1 MQKLV
6 VTNDTRLR
14 WPIAL
19 CIGAFM
25 LGAGALSLFDAWTG
39 HTHGD
44 GFFSGDGRGISL
56 TAVGLLVAVWAIR
69 WGWRH
74 EAVATPSSTDAARTK
89 DAHDEMGQGKL
100 DGQAGTEAAVGRAV
114 DRGALQL
121 SVANDG
127 VDAEPTVA
135 QQVLSPT
142 QTQRTPLPKQ
152 GAPAIVKMLG
162 APKIVAIGG
171 GTGMPQLLRG
181 LREYTDSITAIVTV
195 ADDGGSSGRLRRQM
209 GMLPPGDF
217 RNNIA
222 ALSESEE
229 LLTRLFQYRFARY
242 DAIRSGQD
250 KNELAG
256 HSFGNLFIATMAAV
270 SGSFESGLA
279 ESSRVLAVRG
289 RVLPSTLEQVH
300 LCAEICRQ
308 RSTQNGQTDQQQ
320 PLEDEWLLVEGESQ
334 IPEAGGQIMRVFLKP
349 ETPPAYPEAIRAI
362 LQADLI
368 VAGPGSF
375 FTSIVPNLLVPGI
388 RDAICASTAPSI
400 YICNITT
407 QPGET
412 DHFTVSDHMLQL
424 RRHAGEAFVTV
435 LANNN
440 YDLDTPPSPVAQWV
454 ALPQMISSVEQVS
467 ELVGRFPLEYRL
479 FTGNLVDAHQPS
491 HHDAAKLAARLM
503 EVYARLS

>member
-1 MQKLV
+1 MYISYRTV
-6 VTNDTRLR
+6 
-14 WPIAL
+14 ASY
-19 CIGAFM
+19 IGIFV
-25 LGAGALSLFDAWTG
+25 LGAGVVGLVDLLMGNGAG
-39 HTHGD
+39 G
-44 GFFSGDGRGISL
+44 SL
-56 TAVGLLVAVWAIR
+56 TGSRALWLTAIGLIMSLWSFTHH
-69 WGWRH
+69 WRN
-74 EAVATPSSTDAARTK
+74 
-89 DAHDEMGQGKL
+89 GKASNMA
-100 DGQAGTEAAVGRAV
+100 QAKQT
-114 DRGALQL
+114 
-121 SVANDG
+121 
-127 VDAEPTVA
+127 A
-135 QQVLSPT
+135 QYP
-142 QTQRTPLPKQ
+142 RPLPK
-152 GAPAIVKMLG
+152 APASEPEASTRAVHSSSVAAPAETNRLQHAPVTANEPLPIKRAAPFIASRNPAG
-162 APKIVAIGG
+162 GPKIVAIGG

-242 DAIRSGQD
+242 DATRSGQD
-250 KNELAG
+250 KSELAG

-300 LCAEICRQ
+300 LCAEIAR
-308 RSTQNGQTDQQQ
+308 RRNSDADDVHNGALDA
-320 PLEDEWLLVEGESQ
+320 EEWLLVEGESQ
-334 IPEAGGQIMRVFLKP
+334 IPETGGQIMRVFLKP

-375 FTSIVPNLLVPGI
+375 FTSIMPNLLVPGV
-388 RDAICASTAPSI
+388 RDAICASAAPSI

-424 RRHAGEAFVTV
+424 RRHAGDAFTTV
-435 LANNN
+435 LANHN
-440 YDLDTPPSPVAQWV
+440 YDALTPPSAVSQWV
-454 ALPQMISSVEQVS
+454 TLPAAASDATSDATSGATSGATEVKEMI
-467 ELVGRFPLEYRL
+467 GRFPLEYRL
-479 FTGNLVDAHQPS
+479 FTGNLVDVNQPS
-491 HHDAAKLAARLM
+491 HHAPRQLAARLM
-503 EVYARLS
+503 EVFANLA